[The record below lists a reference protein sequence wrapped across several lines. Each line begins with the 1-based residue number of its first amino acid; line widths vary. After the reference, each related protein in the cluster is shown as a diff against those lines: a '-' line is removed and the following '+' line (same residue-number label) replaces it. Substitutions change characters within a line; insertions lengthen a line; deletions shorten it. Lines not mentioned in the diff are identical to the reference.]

1 MLSGV
6 SRGPVGARGE
16 AAEIA
21 EVSGDAGARPP
32 IDWRDNE
39 SSAKGAP
46 VSGPERP
53 SRRSGGASGDLL
65 LAIGLSATLVISLAA
80 EGLLHGADNL
90 LETACAVGAFCCL
103 IPRRADPQ
111 LSAIAAAILFAASA
125 ALGSLATIPSELGD
139 LIAIPAFL
147 LAYSLGTEADQ
158 RRSVIALLLL
168 TVGLQIA
175 NGRTTF
181 NPILLVLTIGP
192 WAAGLVVRSRR
203 A

>member
-1 MLSGV
+1 M
-6 SRGPVGARGE
+6 
-16 AAEIA
+16 
-21 EVSGDAGARPP
+21 
-32 IDWRDNE
+32 
-39 SSAKGAP
+39 
-46 VSGPERP
+46 SGPERP
-53 SRRSGGASGDLL
+53 SRTAGGLSGDLL
-65 LAIGLSATLVISLAA
+65 VAIGLSATLVIYLAA
-80 EGLLHGADNL
+80 VDLLRGSDNL

-147 LAYSLGTEADQ
+147 LAYSLGTESDQ
-158 RRSVIALLLL
+158 RRSIVALVLL

-181 NPILLVLTIGP
+181 NLIFLALTIGP
-192 WAAGLVVRSRR
+192 WAAGLVVRSGR

>member
-1 MLSGV
+1 M
-6 SRGPVGARGE
+6 
-16 AAEIA
+16 
-21 EVSGDAGARPP
+21 GD
-32 IDWRDNE
+32 
-39 SSAKGAP
+39 
-46 VSGPERP
+46 PERP
-53 SRRSGGASGDLL
+53 SRTAGGVSGDLL
-65 LAIGLSATLVISLAA
+65 VAIGLSATLVIYLAA
-80 EGLLHGADNL
+80 VDLLRGSDNL

-111 LSAIAAAILFAASA
+111 LSAIAAAILFAVSA

-147 LAYSLGTEADQ
+147 LAYSLGTQADQ

-181 NPILLVLTIGP
+181 NPIFLALTIGP
-192 WAAGLVVRSRR
+192 WAAGLVVRSGR